1 MKEITALVSR
11 NRKLFFK
18 DKGMLF
24 SSMITP
30 AILIVLYATFLAN
43 VYKDSFVSATKDMI
57 DLSDKIINGTVA
69 AQLAAALLA
78 VSCVTVTFCVNLT
91 MVQDRASGA
100 RKDFDVSPV
109 SKTKIYIGYFL
120 STVLNSLMVNGTA
133 LALCLLYI
141 LKMGWYMNASDVIF
155 IILDMILLVL
165 FGSTLSSIVS
175 YPLKTQGQLSA
186 VGTIVSAG
194 YGFVCGAYMPISN
207 FSSGLQKALS
217 YLPGTYGTSLVKNH
231 MLKGVYKEMADRGMP
246 SEAVTVIRNTLD
258 CNPVFRGHVVGVSQ
272 MYLIMAGSIL
282 VFGAA
287 YLLIIMIRER

>member
-1 MKEITALVSR
+1 MKEIAVLVSR

-30 AILIVLYATFLAN
+30 VILIVLYATFLAN

-141 LKMGWYMNASDVIF
+141 LKMGWYMSVSDVIF
-155 IILDMILLVL
+155 VILDMILLVL

-231 MLKGVYKEMADRGMP
+231 MLNGVYKEMADTGLP

-272 MYLIMAGSIL
+272 MYLIMAGSIV

-287 YLLIIMIRER
+287 YLLIIMLRER